1 MNFVNI
7 MPEGAA
13 PKILNVD
20 HISSVEQWI
29 VEDAAGGKQ
38 VKGCVIR
45 MATVAAKDDLQAP
58 VKHVTSMMIGTLL
71 GKLTNAGA
79 RLIP

>member
-7 MPEGAA
+7 NPEGQP
-13 PKILNVD
+13 PKILNVA
-20 HISSVEQWI
+20 HISSIEQW
-29 VEDAAGGKQ
+29 VHEGA

-58 VKHVTSMMIGTLL
+58 VKHVTSMLIGTLL
-71 GKLTNAGA
+71 GKLTKAGA
-79 RLIP
+79 MLIP

>member
-7 MPEGAA
+7 NPEGQP

-20 HISSVEQWI
+20 HISSIEQWI
-29 VEDAAGGKQ
+29 AENAAGVRE

-58 VKHVTSMMIGTLL
+58 VKHVTSMLIGTLL

>member
-1 MNFVNI
+1 MNFINI
-7 MPEGAA
+7 NLPEQP
-13 PKILNVD
+13 PKILNVA
-20 HISSVEQWI
+20 HISSIEQW
-29 VEDAAGGKQ
+29 VVDGA

>member
-7 MPEGAA
+7 HPEGTA

-20 HISSVEQWI
+20 HISSIEQW
-29 VEDAAGGKQ
+29 VLDGA

-58 VKHVTSMMIGTLL
+58 VKHVTSMTIATLF
-71 GKLTNAGA
+71 GKLTAAGA
-79 RLIP
+79 KLIP

>member
-7 MPEGAA
+7 NQPDQP

-20 HISSVEQWI
+20 HISSIEQW
-29 VEDAAGGKQ
+29 VLDGA

-45 MATVAAKDDLQAP
+45 MATIAAKDDLQAP
-58 VKHVTSMMIGTLL
+58 VKHVTSMTIGALL
-71 GKLTNAGA
+71 GKLTAAGA
-79 RLIP
+79 KLIP

>member
-7 MPEGAA
+7 NMPDQP

-20 HISSVEQWI
+20 HISSIEQWMH
-29 VEDAAGGKQ
+29 EGA

-58 VKHVTSMMIGTLL
+58 VKHVTSMSLATLMN
-71 GKLTNAGA
+71 KLTNAGA
-79 RLIP
+79 RLIH